1 MDLHWHDVVGGSGV
15 VLLLLTYLLLQLN
28 YVSAKSLGYS
38 VANALG
44 ASLIL
49 ISLRY
54 NFNLSAFMIEAS
66 WLVISCIG
74 AAVTIIE
81 SRKSKAAV

>member
-44 ASLIL
+44 ACLIL

-74 AAVTIIE
+74 AVVTIVE